1 MTPLRF
7 DGELP
12 FSLPAVQRGAAIA
25 HGETVE
31 MTLYVIHPVS
41 GSQVPVHV
49 PMTAKVA
56 DGLITKLLEASTEA
70 QKRVWKG

>member
-7 DGELP
+7 EGELP
-12 FSLPAVQRGAAIA
+12 FSLPTVQRGAAIA
-25 HGETVE
+25 QGETVE
-31 MTLYVIHPVS
+31 MTLYVIHPIS

-56 DGLITKLLEASTEA
+56 DGLVTQMLEALTA
-70 QKRVWKG
+70 ARKKVWKG